1 MESWLRIIRDAV
13 PKQPLPHGAPG
24 TPAAPVKRVNKT
36 LMDKI
41 KAGQR

>member
-13 PKQPLPHGAPG
+13 PKQPLPHGAE
-24 TPAAPVKRVNKT
+24 AVWKSVKRVNKN